1 MFKKFAKNLVC
12 ALEIPIQK
20 TTRIIY
26 PGVPHEPEPY
36 LQSVSKIQIVKKYL
50 HKYLLLKI
58 YGQLKLRKE
67 FAPQNKKILWLYT
80 GKRNFGDAVMD
91 LSGRSLLKNTNIHLD
106 LLTLPHLKNLF
117 KEDDIFKNVFDLDD
131 EIQINDYDFI
141 IISEFN
147 LPSIRLK
154 NKLFKNVE
162 YACLFDFFYGPDR
175 NQIIF
180 SHAAVNHAFRLGH
193 TIEDVERSAKPYL
206 AQKTPQIDDL
216 QNNYIS
222 LCVGGIDDN
231 RTYKKWVDVLH
242 LLDEDQDSPSTIYLL
257 GSSNGL
263 EAAKE
268 ISLVKFKHLEI
279 VNKVDSLNLLKS
291 REIIANSSLYIGCD
305 GGLMHVAH
313 TTNTPSVSIFNQSES
328 PYLRLTQSCLS
339 HPIHSQGE
347 VSAIPPELIYEAIKS
362 QLKNVKSI

>member
-1 MFKKFAKNLVC
+1 MFKKIAKSLFY

-20 TTRIIY
+20 STRIIY

-36 LQSVSKIQIVKKYL
+36 LQSVSKIQIAKKYL

-67 FAPQNKKILWLYT
+67 FAPEDKKILWLYT

-91 LSGRSLLKNTNIHLD
+91 LSGRSLLKKSNIHLD
-106 LLTLPHLKNLF
+106 LFTLPHLKNLF
-117 KEDDIFKNVFDLDD
+117 KEDDIFKNIYDLDD
-131 EIQINDYDFI
+131 EIQTDGYDFI

-154 NKLFKNVE
+154 NKLFKKTE
-162 YACLFDFFYGPDR
+162 FACLYDFFYGPDR

-180 SHAAVNHAFRLGH
+180 SHAAINHVFRLGN
-193 TIEDVERSAKPYL
+193 TVQEIESSAKPYL
-206 AQKTPQIDDL
+206 AQKTPPIDDL
-216 QNNYIS
+216 QKDYIS
-222 LCVGGIDDN
+222 ICIGGIDDN
-231 RTYKKWVDVLH
+231 RTYKKWGDVLR
-242 LLDEDQDSPSTIYLL
+242 LLDEHQDSPSLIYLL

-263 EAAKE
+263 EAARE
-268 ISLVKFKHLEI
+268 ICSLKFNRLEI
-279 VNKVDSLNLLKS
+279 INKVDSLNLLKS

-339 HPIHSQGE
+339 HHLHSQSE
-347 VSAIPPELIYEAIKS
+347 VSAITPQSIFEAIKS
-362 QLKNVKSI
+362 QLNKC